1 MRRWLFCRR
10 CGYET
15 EISSAPFGCPECRSE
30 GSPMPMEVGYDYHAI
45 RPRLDEM
52 LARDRD
58 EGVWRFRE
66 LLPLEDENKA
76 LTLGEGD
83 TPLTRVRSLCEAT
96 GLSEIYIKNETL
108 NPTWAFKDR
117 FNAVNVSMARQL
129 GYDKVVT
136 TSTGNHGA
144 STAAYATAGGLRC
157 AVICPY
163 EAAPLGMDLIK
174 FYGADLVVAPWSEGG
189 ALMEAMV
196 RDHGW
201 FASTMWPVSPVS
213 TPFGVE
219 GYKTIGYEL
228 ALAFRDRPPDHV
240 FVPAGGGDGIY
251 GNYKGFSELR
261 DMGIVDDIPRFHGC
275 QARGSN
281 PLIRSMRQGGQVP
294 VTLESSETVATSIR
308 GESTGGHAMQAIR
321 ESGGEAIELTD
332 GAIAEAVSVLGR
344 GGIAVEPASA
354 SSVAGAIQAAR
365 QGKLTSDARVV
376 CVVTGT
382 LIKWPNVLTHLVPAT
397 AAVGP
402 NLDELGKVID
412 L

>member
-1 MRRWLFCRR
+1 MRRWLFCHR
-10 CGYET
+10 CGHEM
-15 EISSAPFGCPECRSE
+15 EIAPAPFGCPKCRSGGE
-30 GSPMPMEVGYDYHAI
+30 LMPLEVGYDYDDF
-45 RPRLDEM
+45 RPKVDEM
-52 LARDRD
+52 LTRGHH

-66 LLPLEDENKA
+66 LLPLEDESKA
-76 LTLGEGD
+76 LTLGEGS
-83 TPLTRVRSLCEAT
+83 TPLTKVRTLCEAT
-96 GLSEIYIKNETL
+96 GLSEIYVKNETV

-144 STAAYATAGGLRC
+144 STAAYAAAGDLRC
-157 AVICPY
+157 VVICPY

-174 FYGADLVVAPWSEGG
+174 FYGADLVVTPWSEGG
-189 ALMEAMV
+189 MLMESMV

-219 GYKTIGYEL
+219 GYKTIGYEI
-228 ALAFRDRPPDHV
+228 ALAFRDRTLNHV
-240 FVPAGGGDGIY
+240 FCPAGGGDGIY
-251 GNYKGFSELR
+251 GNYKGFSEFR
-261 DMGIVDDIPRFHGC
+261 DLGIVDGIPRFHGC

-281 PLIRSMRQGGQVP
+281 PLIRSMRQGGKAP
-294 VTLESSETVATSIR
+294 VTLKFSETVATSIR
-308 GESTGGHAMQAIR
+308 GESTGSHAMWAIQ

-332 GAIAEAVSVLGR
+332 GAIVEAVSILGR

-354 SSVAGAIQAAR
+354 SSVAGAIRAAR
-365 QGKLTSDARVV
+365 QGKLRSDDRVV

-382 LIKWPNVLTHLVPAT
+382 LIKWPNVLTHLVPET
-397 AAVGP
+397 SAVGP
-402 NLDELGKVID
+402 NLEELGQVVD